1 MVELWRQ
8 MLDLSIELNKFD
20 DAGHCRG
27 GRDIAPPRG
36 VSQRAIRSAP
46 QTRHA
51 IEYRSDLARILE
63 AIPIPHQEYLPS
75 KSSWPTRQNQY
86 DGRTYVRQPTQIDA
100 LPVVQD
106 RRPQPIRTRRTA
118 IHARK
123 TNEWRYY
130 AVASFFGAVVGITGY
145 VLLFQGGAGKGEAV
159 QALKYT
165 SEITMPAE
173 RGRESNRAFFE
184 PAPNEQFHED
194 APPPQVVYAT
204 MAQREGS
211 QGAFDRTKIYDRN
224 SIALRQAQE
233 LKPEPS
239 LARKGTQKEKA
250 AKPGGSET
258 PQGRK
263 TLSKTRS
270 SGSEV
275 LRQ

>member
-20 DAGHCRG
+20 DAGNYRG
-27 GRDIAPPRG
+27 GADVAPPRG
-36 VSQRAIRSAP
+36 VSQREIRSAP
-46 QTRHA
+46 RTRSV
-51 IEYRSDLARILE
+51 IEHRSDLARVLE

-75 KSSWPTRQNQY
+75 RSSWPTRQSQHI
-86 DGRTYVRQPTQIDA
+86 GRTYVRQPTQIDA
-100 LPVVQD
+100 LPVQD
-106 RRPQPIRTRRTA
+106 WRPQPIRARRTA

-145 VLLFQGGAGKGEAV
+145 VLLFQGGGGKGEAV
-159 QALKYT
+159 QALKST
-165 SEITMPAE
+165 SEIAKPAE

-204 MAQREGS
+204 MAQRQSS
-211 QGAFDRTKIYDRN
+211 QGAFGRAEIYDRN
-224 SIALRQAQE
+224 SIVPRQAQE

-239 LARKGTQKEKA
+239 LARKGNQKEKA

-258 PQGRK
+258 PQGPK